1 MRFSA
6 CGKPV
11 DNFYFSHTVWL
22 NDCLEPTRG
31 RNKKSYDLDL
41 VLEVLQDVGF
51 TIFNFQGS
59 PIGCIEPYN
68 DYTKHFKYVNT
79 FF

>member
-11 DNFYFSHTVWL
+11 DNFHFSHTVWL
-22 NDCLEPTRG
+22 NHVWNRPEG
-31 RNKKSYDLDL
+31 GIKSYDLDL